1 MFEAAHLKSA
11 LEELGTELEDEIGK
25 ATGTTG
31 EANPA
36 VSVKSDVLT
45 IVQDIL
51 TRLAGKL

>member
-1 MFEAAHLKSA
+1 MFEGKIKEA

-31 EANPA
+31 DANPA
-36 VSVKSDVLT
+36 VAVKSDVVT

-51 TRLAGKL
+51 ARLAEKL